1 MKLKHI
7 SSNGRGID
15 LLIRNRKYEFNLI
28 FKLLF
33 NLDCI
38 GFNDKDSSKGIPR

>member
-1 MKLKHI
+1 MR
-7 SSNGRGID
+7 RGID
-15 LLIRNRKYEFNLI
+15 LLIRNRKYEFNLT

-38 GFNDKDSSKGIPR
+38 GFNDKDSSKRNTKDKCSCQF